1 MCIFFIYQIKQGNF
15 LNFQSRCKQKIKLVY
30 NSQNDHLMH
39 TLSVEE
45 TLGYCCQLRAIQTQ
59 NNVNPFDK
67 NSGKTSIDIEVQKL
81 IKDFDLKKFAKTPTD
96 KCSGGQRRRLSIAL
110 ELIFAPSV
118 LLLDE
123 PTSGLDSF
131 SSLELIKIL
140 KQMSENTSTPMII
153 AVVIH
158 QPNPNLLSYFDDLYV
173 LSCTGQ
179 CIYEGPKN
187 QLIEK
192 MSTFDLQCSQYCNP
206 SDFSIEIGSGYHGLE
221 VIPKLAEEHYIRHK
235 ESVVIT
241 EDCLKMSKIIAD
253 TQKHTIKE
261 QISMVWP
268 LTKRC
273 FLMGIKNPNQYL
285 LQFFA
290 MILILFL
297 LFILHIDYKIGT
309 YDACMPK
316 PSFEFARTVTL
327 GLFDMLNP
335 EYSPF
340 PNMAFDF
347 YSLMFIVFM
356 SMFSTVLSVPLE
368 ITVFKKEYSNGWY
381 SLSSYFIAKN
391 ISDLPQNFIFPVI
404 YSAGAFLITE
414 QKLELWRFLGF
425 ISVLILISILAQ
437 GMGFLVS
444 ALFADNVLAAVIVG
458 AIINIPLLIFSG
470 ILIKLEAIPKYLQ
483 PFTYLSYYKVGLE
496 LLIVLIYGFNRCE
509 PWATLSYTDILN
521 EMGGNI
527 IPLAKCIDDY
537 EPELIGNFS
546 LGINYLNSFQN
557 RSVSFPMIIL
567 NYDQAD
573 FVFNYIFLIIYAI
586 LLRVF
591 AYFLLV
597 FKLKVK

>member
-1 MCIFFIYQIKQGNF
+1 MP
-15 LNFQSRCKQKIKLVY
+15 LNKSRCKEKIKLVY
-30 NSQNDHLMH
+30 NSQNDHLLH

-67 NSGKTSIDIEVQKL
+67 NSGKTSIGIEVQKL
-81 IKDFDLKKFAKTPTD
+81 IKDFDLKTFAKTPVD

-110 ELIFAPSV
+110 ELIYEPSV

-140 KQMSENTSTPMII
+140 KKMSENTSTPIII

-158 QPNPNLLSYFDDLYV
+158 QPNANLLSYFDDLYV

-179 CIYEGPKN
+179 CIYEGPKD

-192 MSTFDLQCSQYCNP
+192 MSTFGLQCSQYCNP

-221 VIPKLAEEHYIRHK
+221 VIPKLAEEHNSSHK
-235 ESVVIT
+235 DSVVNTDDSI
-241 EDCLKMSKIIAD
+241 EMSKIIAD

-273 FLMGIKNPNQYL
+273 FLMNIKNPNQYL

-290 MILILFL
+290 MILMLIL
-297 LFILHIDYKIGT
+297 LFILHIHYKIGT
-309 YDACMPK
+309 YDACVPT
-316 PSFEFARTVTL
+316 PSFESVRTIGL
-327 GLFDMLNP
+327 GILDMLNP
-335 EYSPF
+335 EYSPY
-340 PNMAFDF
+340 PNMAFNF
-347 YSLMFIVFM
+347 YSLMFVAFM
-356 SMFSTVLSVPLE
+356 SMFPTLLSLPLE
-368 ITVFKKEYSNGWY
+368 ISVFKKEYSNGWY

-391 ISDLPQNFIFPVI
+391 IGDLPQNFVFPVI

-425 ISVLILISILAQ
+425 ISVMIVISILAQ
-437 GMGFLVS
+437 GMGSLVS
-444 ALFADNVLAAVIVG
+444 APFADNALAAVIVG
-458 AIINIPLLIFSG
+458 AITTIPLLIFTG
-470 ILIKLEAIPKYLQ
+470 ILIKLEAIPQLLQ
-483 PFTYLSYYKVGLE
+483 PFTYLSYFKVGFE
-496 LLIVLIYGFNRCE
+496 LLIVIIYGFGRCE
-509 PWATLSYTDILN
+509 PWTAITFTDILN
-521 EMGGNI
+521 EIGSNV
-527 IPLAKCIDDY
+527 IPLAKFIDDF
-537 EPELIGNFS
+537 EPDLIGNIS
-546 LGINYLNSFQN
+546 LGINYLNNIQN
-557 RSVSFPMIIL
+557 KSVSFPMIVM
-567 NYDQAD
+567 NFDQDD
-573 FVFNYIFLIIYAI
+573 FVFNYIYLIIYAI

-591 AYFLLV
+591 AYFLLI